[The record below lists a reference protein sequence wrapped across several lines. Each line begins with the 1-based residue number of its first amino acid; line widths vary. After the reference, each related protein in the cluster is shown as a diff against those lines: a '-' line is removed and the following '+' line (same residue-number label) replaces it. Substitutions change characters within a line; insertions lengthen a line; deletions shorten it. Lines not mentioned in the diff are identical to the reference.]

1 MDWRGLVAFLDP
13 LTQSHVPTRNGKQDT
28 DVRWNTIAGA
38 VDDRTPAERG
48 EVASEDARQVVGG
61 IAPIM
66 LLELV
71 GAGTRMHAH
80 DA

>member
-13 LTQSHVPTRNGKQDT
+13 LTQSHVPTRNGMQDT

-48 EVASEDARQVVGG
+48 EVASEDAR
-61 IAPIM
+61 
-66 LLELV
+66 
-71 GAGTRMHAH
+71 
-80 DA
+80 